1 MLKDVSIKSKL
12 LALLIVPIVS
22 IILLSVFM
30 LNQLNKTNTGVERIY
45 NDRVVPLEDLKT
57 IADNYAVFVI
67 DAINKANAGIITVE
81 EAGQGIKT
89 SESQI
94 TELWQKY
101 MSTELTVDEGKLA
114 NEAEAL
120 FTKANAALANVHVEL
135 AKLTGNAQ
143 GKLNHLDGPLYQ
155 DIDPISEK
163 ITELVNLQLQ
173 VAQVEKAT
181 IEASYNSFLVILTV
195 VGLLLSGILVGL
207 GILMRN
213 SLIVPL
219 NHIHRTIVSIVEN
232 SDLNK
237 QLNVKGN
244 NELGSIASSFNEMM
258 LQMRELI
265 NSITNTTGDLS
276 ESANKMTAVSNNAN
290 KSINTQRREIEQVAA
305 AMNEM
310 VSTAQEISKNASEA
324 DSGARETSEEAES
337 GNQVAA
343 QAVQATNALVSDVQN
358 VSVSI
363 KSLEADSESIG
374 SIVDVIKGIAE
385 QTNLLALNAA
395 IEAAR
400 AGEQGR
406 GFAVVADEVRNLAQ
420 RTQTSTQE
428 IQQAIESLQEGTRNA
443 VTAMATGQAKAEG
456 AGERAEEA
464 GQALDTIA
472 KSVKGITQ
480 MNTLIATASEQQTSV
495 SEEIN
500 KSLTTLQH
508 ASNESS
514 EVAEQISEE
523 SGRLFELSDELQQ
536 VISRYSKTPQATS

>member
-12 LALLIVPIVS
+12 ITLLVAPIVS
-22 IILLSVFM
+22 ILFISVLM
-30 LNQLNKTNTGVERIY
+30 LNQLSNTQQGVERIY

-67 DAINKANAGIITVE
+67 DAINKANAGLISVE
-81 EAGQGIKT
+81 EADEGIST
-89 SESQI
+89 SEQQI
-94 TELWQKY
+94 AELWQKY
-101 MSTELTVDEGKLA
+101 MATELTAEESKLA
-114 NEAEAL
+114 NEAEVL
-120 FTKANAALANVHVEL
+120 FTKANEALANVHTQL
-135 AKLTGNAQ
+135 ASFSGNAQ
-143 GKLNHLDGPLYQ
+143 GKLNHLDGPLYR

-163 ITELVNLQLQ
+163 ITELVNLQLK
-173 VAQVEKAT
+173 VAELEKNQ
-181 IEASYNSFLVILTV
+181 IQSSYNNFLVVLVV
-195 VGLLLSGILVGL
+195 VGILISTLLAGL
-207 GILMRN
+207 GVLMN
-213 SLIVPL
+213 SSLIKPL
-219 NHIHRTIVSIVEN
+219 NHIHKTIVSIVEESN
-232 SDLNK
+232 LAKELKVSGK
-237 QLNVKGN
+237 
-244 NELGSIASSFNEMM
+244 NELGAIASSFNEMM
-258 LQMRELI
+258 SQMRELI
-265 NSITNTTGDLS
+265 VRITTTTGDLS

-290 KSINTQRREIEQVAA
+290 KSINTQRKEIEQVAA

-310 VSTAQEISKNASEA
+310 VSTAQEISKNANEA
-324 DSGARETSEEAES
+324 DTGARETSQEAQS
-337 GNQVAA
+337 GNKVAA
-343 QAVQATNALVSDVQN
+343 QAVLATNALVSDVQN

-420 RTQTSTQE
+420 RTQSSTQE
-428 IQQAIESLQEGTRNA
+428 IQQAIENLQEGTRTA
-443 VTAMATGQAKAEG
+443 VAAMANGQQKAEG

-464 GQALDTIA
+464 GQALGTIA
-472 KSVKGITQ
+472 HSVKGITE
-480 MNTLIATASEQQTSV
+480 MNALIATASEQQTYV

-500 KSLTTLQH
+500 QSLTTLQS

-514 EVAEQISEE
+514 EVAEQISQE

-536 VISRYSKTPQATS
+536 VIARYSHSS

>member
-30 LNQLNKTNTGVERIY
+30 LNQLNNTNKGVERIY

-67 DAINKANAGIITVE
+67 DAINKANAGLITVE
-81 EAGQGIKT
+81 EASQGIKT

-94 TELWQKY
+94 AELWQKY
-101 MSTELTVDEGKLA
+101 MSTELTVEENKLA
-114 NEAEAL
+114 NDAEAL
-120 FTKANAALANVHVEL
+120 FTKANTALANVHIEL
-135 AKLTGNAQ
+135 AKLTGNVQ

-181 IEASYNSFLVILTV
+181 IEASYSSFLVILTV
-195 VGLLLSGILVGL
+195 VGLILSGLLVGL
-207 GILMRN
+207 GMLMRN

-244 NELGSIASSFNEMM
+244 NELGSIARSFNEMM

-265 NSITNTTGDLS
+265 NSITHTTGDLS

-324 DSGARETSEEAES
+324 DSGARETSQEAES

-406 GFAVVADEVRNLAQ
+406 GFAVVAAEVRSLAQ
-420 RTQTSTQE
+420 RSAGAAKE
-428 IQQAIESLQEGTRNA
+428 IKTLINDSVTKVAEGTRLVDDSGETLKGIVSSIESVLSLISSISEA
-443 VTAMATGQAKAEG
+443 SQEQATGINHVNTAVSQMDTMTQQNAALV
-456 AGERAEEA
+456 EETSA
-464 GQALDTIA
+464 VSA
-472 KSVKGITQ
+472 S
-480 MNTLIATASEQQTSV
+480 MNTEAR
-495 SEEIN
+495 
-500 KSLTTLQH
+500 KLQ
-508 ASNESS
+508 
-514 EVAEQISEE
+514 
-523 SGRLFELSDELQQ
+523 ELM
-536 VISRYSKTPQATS
+536 RFFK

>member
-1 MLKDVSIKSKL
+1 
-12 LALLIVPIVS
+12 
-22 IILLSVFM
+22 M
-30 LNQLNKTNTGVERIY
+30 LNQLNSTNQGVDRIY

-67 DAINKANAGIITVE
+67 DAINKANAGLITVE
-81 EAGQGIKT
+81 EADQGIKT
-89 SESQI
+89 SEDQI
-94 TELWQKY
+94 AELWQKY
-101 MSTELTVDEGKLA
+101 MSTELTPEEGQLA

-120 FTKANAALANVHVEL
+120 FTQANIALSNVHVEL
-135 AKLTGNAQ
+135 AKFSGNAQ
-143 GKLNHLDGPLYQ
+143 GELNHLDGPLYQ

-163 ITELVNLQLQ
+163 ITQLVNLQLQ
-173 VAQVEKAT
+173 VAQVEKSA
-181 IEASYNSFLVILTV
+181 IESSYDSFLVVLTV
-195 VGLLLSGILVGL
+195 VGLLITALLIGL
-207 GILMRN
+207 GILMRS
-213 SLIVPL
+213 SLIMPL

-237 QLNVKGN
+237 QLKVSGN

-265 NSITNTTGDLS
+265 NRITHTTGDLS
-276 ESANKMTAVSNNAN
+276 ESANKMTAVSDNAN

-324 DSGARETSEEAES
+324 DSGARETSQEAES
-337 GNQVAA
+337 GNLVAA
-343 QAVQATNALVSDVQN
+343 QAVEATNALVSDVQN

-363 KSLEADSESIG
+363 KALEADSESIG

-428 IQQAIESLQEGTRNA
+428 IQQAIENLQEGTRKA
-443 VTAMATGQAKAEG
+443 VVAMTISQAKAEG

-472 KSVKGITQ
+472 LSVKGITQ
-480 MNTLIATASEQQTSV
+480 MNSLIATASEQQTSV

-500 KSLTTLQH
+500 KSLTTLQY

-514 EVAEQISEE
+514 EVAEQISQE

-536 VISRYSKTPQATS
+536 VISRYSRTT